1 MINRREFVG
10 GAAIGGAML
19 LNACG
24 PSVRDAPRVIASAY
38 DNFYVGTGTKMQ
50 GALRGAKTIYLAA
63 LAIDTWAGRSM
74 LSAERQS
81 VPEVTRALL
90 WMGLRVARLDG
101 AADKLQQVVR
111 TLNHWKASGN
121 NVAGLCVEFAGTVDQ
136 SASDQASFLRAVH
149 QALPRDLKLSV
160 TGLAADADGRLA
172 ALGNLVD
179 EHIVRFFADRGPTLP
194 PSAYLA
200 AATALP
206 FPFRIGLRQGG
217 ILPDLTAAHRHPQ
230 FAGHTVFLVNAR

>member
-1 MINRREFVG
+1 MINRRQFVG
-10 GAAIGGAML
+10 GATIGSAML
-19 LNACG
+19 LSACG

-38 DNFYVGTGTKMQ
+38 DNFYVGTGTQMQ

-81 VPEVTRALL
+81 VPEVTRAAL

-111 TLNHWKASGN
+111 TLDHWKASGN
-121 NVAGLCVEFAGTVDQ
+121 NVAGLCVEFAGAAGQNADQ
-136 SASDQASFLRAVH
+136 QALFLRAVR
-149 QALPRDLKLSV
+149 QALPRELKLHV
-160 TGLAADADGRLA
+160 TGLATDADGRLA

-179 EHIVRFFADRGPTLP
+179 ENIVRFFADGGPALP

-206 FPFRIGLRQGG
+206 FPFRIGLQQGD
-217 ILPDLTAAHRHPQ
+217 ILPDLTAAHRHAL

>member
-1 MINRREFVG
+1 MIDRRQFLG

-24 PSVRDAPRVIASAY
+24 PGVRDAPRVIASAY
-38 DNFYVGTGTKMQ
+38 DNFYVGTGTRMQ

-90 WMGLRVARLDG
+90 WMVLRVARLDG
-101 AADKLQQVVR
+101 AADKLPQVVR
-111 TLNHWKASGN
+111 TLAHWKASGN
-121 NVAGLCVEFAGTVDQ
+121 NVAGLCVEFAGAAGQ
-136 SASDQASFLRAVH
+136 NASEQAIFLRALR
-149 QALPRDLKLSV
+149 QALPRDLKLHV
-160 TGLAADADGRLA
+160 TGLASDVGDQLA

-179 EHIVRFFADRGPTLP
+179 AHIVRFFADGAPALP

-206 FPFRIGLRQGG
+206 FPFRIGLRQGD
-217 ILPDLTAAHRHPQ
+217 ILPDLTAAHRHAL